1 MSYYHFIVDLFYFD
15 LHMHEAKLYTL
26 WFIYIDKDSNN
37 VLMCSIS
44 NMRFS
49 DMTFTYCAITLLF
62 SGTVSILWLPTCF
75 KIILNLETNA
85 FIQCVKEASD
95 GASTDLVRDTR
106 FPFSAAA
113 SGKPHELSH
122 IKGNLDQIFLSVS
135 HDDIQPLFSL
145 SFLQDHVPQS
155 CAWAG
160 YVSPFAD

>member
-1 MSYYHFIVDLFYFD
+1 MSYYHFIIDLYYFD
-15 LHMHEAKLYTL
+15 LHMYEAKLYTL
-26 WFIYIDKDSNN
+26 WFIYTDKDSNN

-49 DMTFTYCAITLLF
+49 NTTFTLLYC
-62 SGTVSILWLPTCF
+62 TVEQFPSSDCRCVQNHF
-75 KIILNLETNA
+75 KYGNNT
-85 FIQCVKEASD
+85 FIHCVKEASD

-122 IKGNLDQIFLSVS
+122 IKGNLDQIFL
-135 HDDIQPLFSL
+135 LFHTMTFSLSFL

-155 CAWAG
+155 CAWVG
-160 YVSPFAD
+160 CVSPFAN